1 MVLAFKNAA
10 ELGARLHQHADAGSC
25 FVSKLYTNAQ
35 GRSPIDADDVALN
48 ALAKQFTDN
57 GHHADALLVDLMA
70 SDAFR
75 FVEPSQR

>member
-1 MVLAFKNAA
+1 
-10 ELGARLHQHADAGSC
+10 LHQHADAGSC
-25 FVSKLYTNAQ
+25 FVRKLYTNAQ
-35 GRSPIDADDVALN
+35 GRSPIEADDVALN
-48 ALAKQFTDN
+48 ALAKQFTDS